1 MEEYQIV
8 VGDLWFLSV
17 TLGMLGLK
25 ILILWNVYKILVR
38 VNKRMKQCWEGSH

>member
-38 VNKRMKQCWEGSH
+38 VNKRMKQCWGN

>member
-17 TLGMLGLK
+17 TVGMLALK

-38 VNKRMKQCWEGSH
+38 VNKRMKQCWGN

>member
-8 VGDLWFLSV
+8 VGDLWFLLV

-38 VNKRMKQCWEGSH
+38 VNKRMKQCWEV

>member
-8 VGDLWFLSV
+8 VGDLWFLGI

-38 VNKRMKQCWEGSH
+38 VNKRMKHCWESSR